1 MKKLYIITGPAGV
14 GKSTTCKRLA
24 AQLDNSA
31 YIEGDII
38 NHMVVGGYRPPWESD
53 ELLAL
58 TWKNITDLTVNFL
71 LAQNDVV
78 LDYIAF
84 PDEAEALAQ
93 TVQAKVD
100 DVEIRFII
108 LWTNREELLRRDA
121 LRKKDE
127 QMGERCL
134 ELVEEFESKG
144 IDERYFYN
152 TSHLQPTNLNDIVK
166 NLKTNPR
173 FIFCMAGDP
182 LEHHHHHH

>member
-1 MKKLYIITGPAGV
+1 MKKLNIITGPAGV

-24 AQLDNSA
+24 AQLDKSA
-31 YIEGDII
+31 YIEGDNI
-38 NHMVVGGYRPPWESD
+38 NHMIVGGYRPPWESD

-58 TWKNITDLTVNFL
+58 TWKNITDLSINFL

-84 PDEAEALAQ
+84 PDEVEALAQ

-100 DVEIRFII
+100 DVEIRYII

-127 QMGERCL
+127 QMGEPCL

-173 FIFCMAGDP
+173 FIFC
-182 LEHHHHHH
+182 